1 MGIVYVYMRKS
12 VMASNDFNLRV
23 EPKVLVHA
31 RLSLQGHWTELEYAA
46 KELDIPVADLKA
58 IEAGRKVPKISLL
71 RRMAQKYKRSLTYLL
86 LDEVPREKPMP
97 TDHRTIGSKPLGALP
112 TKDVLAVRQARSL
125 ALAQAEL
132 RSAMGLPT
140 SKFPFRAHTTE
151 DASDWGRRIRKHL
164 GLEHLAAD
172 GIKGKDAV
180 EMAVDAVSGLG
191 VLVLRLNLDQNG
203 LRGFSLL
210 DEAMPVIVVRRS
222 SKDAPSIKLFTL
234 MHELAHI
241 LLRHGSMCD
250 LKEGNTQR
258 IEQWCN
264 AFAAEAL
271 FPMAELLAHPIVQEH
286 VRQYAGDGW
295 RRVELF
301 SIAKGRHVGP
311 EVILRRLLDAGLT
324 TQAFYKANRDKWTD
338 MPFGRAKTPV
348 PRDTVKERVNER
360 SASFVRLVFN
370 AMDRQRIDSVQ
381 VTELLNMPFSDLG
394 HARQLV
400 MR

>member
-1 MGIVYVYMRKS
+1 
-12 VMASNDFNLRV
+12 MAGNDFNLRV

-31 RLSLQGHWTELEYAA
+31 RLSLHGQWTDMEYAA

-58 IEAGRKVPKISLL
+58 IETGRKVPKISLL

-86 LDEVPREKPMP
+86 LDEVPPEKPLP
-97 TDHRTIGSKPLGALP
+97 KDHRTVDSKPLGALL
-112 TKDVLAVRQARSL
+112 TKDVLAIRQARSL
-125 ALAQAEL
+125 AMADAEL
-132 RSAMGLPT
+132 RRAMGMPI
-140 SKFPFRAHTTE
+140 SKFPFQAHMRE
-151 DASDWGRRIRKHL
+151 DSSDWGRRLRKHL
-164 GLEHLAAD
+164 GLVHLAAE
-172 GIKGKDAV
+172 GVKGKDAV
-180 EMAVDAVSGLG
+180 EMAVDAVSSLG

-210 DEAMPVIVVRRS
+210 DESVPVIVVRRS

-241 LLRHGSMCD
+241 LLRQGGMCD

-264 AFAAEAL
+264 EFAAEAL
-271 FPMAELLAHPIVQEH
+271 FPMAELLEHPVVRDH
-286 VRQYAGDGW
+286 VRQNAGEAW
-295 RRVELF
+295 RRMELID
-301 SIAKGRHVGP
+301 IAKGRHVGP

-324 TQAFYKANRDKWTD
+324 NHAFYKANREKWADKQY
-338 MPFGRAKTPV
+338 GRAKTPV

-360 SASFVRLVFN
+360 SATFVRLVFN
-370 AMDRQRIDSVQ
+370 ALDRQRIDSLQ

>member
-1 MGIVYVYMRKS
+1 MS
-12 VMASNDFNLRV
+12 TNDFNLRV

-31 RLSLQGHWTELEYAA
+31 RMSLQGAWTDVEHAA
-46 KELDIPVADLKA
+46 KELDLSVADLKA
-58 IEAGRKVPKISLL
+58 IEAGRKVPKISVLKK
-71 RRMAQKYKRSLTYLL
+71 MASKYKRSLTYLL
-86 LDEVPREKPMP
+86 LDEVPPEKPMP
-97 TDHRTIGSKPLGALP
+97 TDHRTVDSKPLGALL
-112 TKDVLAVRQARSL
+112 TKDVLAVRTARSL

-132 RSAMGLPT
+132 RSAMGLTT
-140 SKFPFRAHTTE
+140 SKFPLHAHQKD
-151 DASDWGRRIRKHL
+151 DASEWGRRIREHL
-164 GLEHLAAD
+164 GLEHLAD
-172 GIKGKDAV
+172 EGVKGKDAV
-180 EMAVDAVSGLG
+180 EMAVDAVSSLG

-210 DEAMPVIVVRRS
+210 DEAVPVIVVRRS

-241 LLRHGSMCD
+241 LLRHGGMCD
-250 LKEGNTQR
+250 LKDGNTQR

-271 FPMAELLAHPIVQEH
+271 FPMAELLAHSIVQEH
-286 VRQYAGDGW
+286 VRQKTGDGW
-295 RRVELF
+295 RRLELF
-301 SIAKGRHVGP
+301 GIAKGRHVGP

-324 TQAFYKANRDKWTD
+324 NHAFYKANREKWTD
-338 MPFGRAKTPV
+338 RQFGRAKTPV
-348 PRDTVKERVNER
+348 PRDTVKERVSER